1 MVKLVKTGGLN
12 VRAGGLNVKTAG
24 FKAGGRPGGAKG
36 GGAKGGGGKGGGS
49 WMFVPQ
55 AAPQRSAPAWAPKGR
70 GGGGGGG
77 SNQGLMNVVKQLLAS
92 NGGGKGG
99 KNVVKQLLAGKGA
112 GKGGKGKG
120 GQSQSKFAEKLAK
133 IDKECKVWVG
143 GLSAKTTWKTLEKH
157 AEEILGTK
165 PSITEMMG
173 GKGKACLAF
182 KTPEDAESAIS
193 SMNGS
198 ELDGQAIEVDV
209 WTQKERPEKSEKPQ
223 KTKKHAMKVAGS
235 GKVMRGDPKLTEK
248 LKTVD
253 NELKVWV
260 GGLDSEISAGYLR
273 KHFKDNGCVPQHTNL
288 TGKDRACLAFKT
300 ADEAQAAIS
309 ALNGTTL
316 ESSTLEVDAWVKE
329 EREPREK
336 KSKAK

>member
-12 VRAGGLNVKTAG
+12 VRAGGLNVKTVG
-24 FKAGGRPGGAKG
+24 FKAGGRPAGG
-36 GGAKGGGGKGGGS
+36 KGGGGKGGGS

-55 AAPQRSAPAWAPKGR
+55 AAQQRSVPAWAPRGKGA
-70 GGGGGGG
+70 GGG

-92 NGGGKGG
+92 
-99 KNVVKQLLAGKGA
+99 KGA

-120 GQSQSKFAEKLAK
+120 GALKSQSKFADKLAK
-133 IDKECKVWVG
+133 IDKERKVWVG

-157 AEEILGTK
+157 AEELLGTK

-173 GKGKACLAF
+173 GKGRACLAF
-182 KTPEDAESAIS
+182 KTLEDAESAIS
-193 SMNGS
+193 TMNGS
-198 ELDGQAIEVDV
+198 ELDGTAIEVDV
-209 WTQKERPEKSEKPQ
+209 WTQKERTEKSEKPKQ
-223 KTKKHAMKVAGS
+223 TKKHAMKVTAS

-260 GGLDSEISAGYLR
+260 GGLAPEISAGYLR
-273 KHFKDNGCVPQHTNL
+273 KHFKNGGCTPQHTNL

-300 ADEAQAAIS
+300 VDEAQAAIS